1 MSDYL
6 LSQGSRRTP
15 QSQPIPGSS
24 QVPNS
29 AGGFAWEVTPWTR
42 LRRFLI
48 LGSEGGS
55 YYASERTLTLE
66 NASCVRECI
75 QLDGMRT
82 VVMIA
87 DVSKAGRAPKN
98 DPALWALA
106 ACISYGDIQTKRQAE
121 KALPVVA
128 RTGTHLYHFVA
139 YAETMRGW
147 GRLLRRA
154 VAGWYENM
162 PTDKLAYQAIKYRQ
176 RDGWSHRDLLRLA
189 KPQAHRDGKLG
200 EEHGWEYAAD
210 ESARRAAIFDWICR
224 GEQGETWQ
232 RVRGKQ
238 IVHRGR
244 PDRQADLGLIDGYMH
259 AQTAA
264 TPAATADL
272 VRSYDL
278 PREALLSEHLNSP
291 EVWDAMLDSG
301 MPMTAMIRNLA
312 TMTRAGVLTAT
323 SEGTRTVIAQLGN
336 EDALRKARVH
346 PIQVLIA
353 LLTYRS
359 GMSVRGSNT
368 WQPVARIIDALND
381 AFYASFG
388 NVQPTGK
395 RTLLALDVS
404 RSMTG
409 GIVAGCPGLD
419 PRMATAAMAMVT
431 ARVEDVWECVGFFAG
446 AGGFQTAVTP
456 HRSMYG
462 LGRGVTGI
470 SPLAITPRQRLDDIV
485 NYTRGLPF
493 GGTDCALPMMYAGA
507 TKQEFDTFV
516 VYTDSE
522 TWHGSVHPSQALREC
537 REQFVPDAKLVVVG
551 MVSNGFSIADPN
563 DPGMM
568 DVVGFDTAAPQIISD
583 FARGEL

>member
-139 YAETMRGW
+139 YVETMRGW

-162 PTDKLAYQAIKYRQ
+162 PTDKLAYQAVKYRQ

-238 IVHRGR
+238 VIHRGR

-278 PREALLSEHLNSP
+278 PREALLSEHLNAP

-346 PIQVLIA
+346 PIQGPDRAPDL
-353 LLTYRS
+353 
-359 GMSVRGSNT
+359 
-368 WQPVARIIDALND
+368 PVGDER
-381 AFYASFG
+381 
-388 NVQPTGK
+388 
-395 RTLLALDVS
+395 
-404 RSMTG
+404 
-409 GIVAGCPGLD
+409 
-419 PRMATAAMAMVT
+419 
-431 ARVEDVWECVGFFAG
+431 ARVEHVAAGRPDHRRAERCVLRVVRERAADREADAARARRVPVDDRRNCRWLPWPGSADG
-446 AGGFQTAVTP
+446 VGGDGDGHSARRGRVGVRRLLRRGWWVP
-456 HRSMYG
+456 DGGDAHRAMYG
-462 LGRGVTGI
+462 IARGCSGI

-485 NYTRGLPF
+485 NYTAGLPF

-507 TKQEFDTFV
+507 KKQEFDTFV

-522 TWHGSVHPSQALREC
+522 TWHGSVHPSQALREY